1 MKLAKPKKAYKTHA
15 ELIRTVCSLTTTLL
29 TLATF
34 LVVTVK
40 LI

>member
-1 MKLAKPKKAYKTHA
+1 MAKPKKAYKTHA
-15 ELIRTVCSLTTTLL
+15 ELIRTVCSVTTAII

-40 LI
+40 LV

>member
-1 MKLAKPKKAYKTHA
+1 MAKPTKHYKTHA
-15 ELIRTVCSLTTTLL
+15 ELVRTVCSLTTTIL